1 MKMYVHFIDLKIMNN
16 CEMNIY
22 IKDSNSGSSILNEA
36 IKTIPSQFILFF
48 PKRFWTYKKH
58 QSIK

>member
-48 PKRFWTYKKH
+48 PKRF
-58 QSIK
+58 